1 MIDDDILAFICS
13 SHFTIQTSFNCY
25 IFQLIESSTR
35 VFVFVFVYRS
45 NKTPKYDMLNESDMQ
60 NVIVTGDF
68 ILNFDCNINDSIK
81 PIDIYFLIL

>member
-1 MIDDDILAFICS
+1 
-13 SHFTIQTSFNCY
+13 
-25 IFQLIESSTR
+25 
-35 VFVFVFVYRS
+35 
-45 NKTPKYDMLNESDMQ
+45 MLNESDMQ